1 MRATMFAAALDA
13 CRRFEAAARQVL
25 ADAVVQDGRIDVSAL
40 EQRQTA
46 AHGFA
51 WLATNIAG
59 LEALADW
66 AARTAADPSSLS
78 IARLGFAEGLARL
91 AFGVPMGQ
99 SETVRPFEMGVAAQ
113 AATFAA
119 DPAVASLMADPDLP
133 TLRAR
138 LVASMD
144 GTRIAADPDLDDRE
158 LLQMRDT
165 LRRFAQKEIAPHADR
180 WHREDQEIP
189 LAAIDGLSALGVF
202 GLCVSPEYGG
212 MGLGKIAMC
221 VASEEL
227 SAAHLA
233 TGSLATRAEI
243 ACELIGAAGTEAQ
256 RQKYLPAIAAGACLA
271 AAAFTEPDTGSDL
284 GALRTRA
291 WRDGQGWRLAGAKTW
306 ITHAGRADLMV
317 VLARTDPGSR
327 DHRGLSLFLAPKPR
341 GDDFP
346 VPGLSGSEIKT
357 LGYRGMKEFE
367 LAFDNFAMPDDALL
381 GEAPGQGFKQL
392 MATFES
398 ARVQTA
404 ARAAGVA
411 QAATLT
417 ALAYAR
423 QRRQFGKA
431 IVEFPRV
438 HAKLAAMAVETTIA
452 RLLTRRAAR
461 AKDSGRRCDIEAGM
475 AKLYAARA
483 AWMAADECVQI
494 HGGNGYAQEYSAARL
509 LADARILNIFEGAA
523 EIQANIVARGLL
535 ERRN

>member
-1 MRATMFAAALDA
+1 MRAAMFARALDA
-13 CRRFEAAARQVL
+13 CRRYEAAARQVL
-25 ADAVVQDGRIDVSAL
+25 ADAVLRDGRIDAAAL
-40 EQRQTA
+40 EKRQTG

-59 LEALADW
+59 LDALAVW
-66 AARTAADPSSLS
+66 AAQTESDPSSLL

-99 SETVRPFEMGVAAQ
+99 SETVRPFEMGIAAQ
-113 AATFAA
+113 AASLAA
-119 DPAVASLMADPDLP
+119 DPAVASLLADPELP
-133 TLRAR
+133 ALRAQ
-138 LVASMD
+138 LVAAMD
-144 GTRIAADPDLDDRE
+144 SACIAADPDMDGD

-165 LRRFAQKEIAPHADR
+165 LRRFAQKEIVPHANR
-180 WHREDQEIP
+180 WHRDDAEIP
-189 LAAIDGLSALGVF
+189 LATVDGLAALGVF
-202 GLCVSPEYGG
+202 GLCVAQEHGG

-243 ACELIGAAGTEAQ
+243 ACELIGAAGTRAQ
-256 RQKYLPAIAAGACLA
+256 RHRYLPAIAAGTCLPTA
-271 AAAFTEPDTGSDL
+271 VFTEPDTGSDL
-284 GALRTRA
+284 GAVRTRA
-291 WRDGQGWRLAGAKTW
+291 WRDGAVWRLSGAKTW
-306 ITHAGRADLMV
+306 ITHAARADLMV
-317 VLARTDPGSR
+317 ILARTDPESR
-327 DHRGLSLFLAPKPR
+327 DHRGLSMFLAPKPR
-341 GDDFP
+341 GDAFP
-346 VPGLSGSEIKT
+346 AVGISGSEIRT
-357 LGYRGMKEFE
+357 LGYRGMKEYE
-367 LAFDNFAMPDDALL
+367 LAFDNFEMPEDALL
-381 GEAPGQGFKQL
+381 GDAPGNGFRQL

-398 ARVQTA
+398 ARIQTA
-404 ARAAGVA
+404 ARAVGVA
-411 QAATLT
+411 EAATLT

-423 QRRQFGKA
+423 TRRQFGKP

-438 HAKLAAMAVETTIA
+438 HAKLAAMAVETTVA
-452 RLLTRRAAR
+452 RLLTRKAAS

-483 AWMAADECVQI
+483 AWMAADDGVQI
-494 HGGNGYAQEYSAARL
+494 HGGNGYAEEYAAARL